1 MIEMKIVI
9 AIAVAILMVALV
21 PSISMTMA
29 FASHSSSPAACQS
42 DGHETGQDGS
52 FSQELYDMCGEP
64 YYDGFIEGCMDADN
78 SRETCEQAT
87 DAD

>member
-1 MIEMKIVI
+1 MAM
-9 AIAVAILMVALV
+9 ALVAIF
-21 PSISMTMA
+21 SISMTTNV
-29 FASHSSSPAACQS
+29 FASHSSSPAACQG
-42 DGHETGQDGS
+42 DGYETGQDGS